1 MIQDLVLM
9 VGAYIVVR
17 MLQVMIKRESPAYAV
32 VQVVAGIVMVG
43 ALLITAITLTRSADL
58 ANLLK

>member
-1 MIQDLVLM
+1 M